1 MRMEILS
8 HERRRRWLVEE
19 KLAIVSSVGVDGA
32 TVTEVSRIA
41 SREMLP
47 DCWLLPH
54 LICSRHL
61 WVRSKSDEVD
71 QRDDEK

>member
-1 MRMEILS
+1 MDNTCLDHGFGENGGNYSAAIRMG
-8 HERRRRWLVEE
+8 R
-19 KLAIVSSVGVDGA
+19 
-32 TVTEVSRIA
+32 RIA

>member
-1 MRMEILS
+1 MGTSTPLPIKVMADYGYHPLWWDSE
-8 HERRRRWLVEE
+8 HP
-19 KLAIVSSVGVDGA
+19 
-32 TVTEVSRIA
+32 RIA